1 MKLGKKL
8 CKTLRKSFSLVLAF
22 TMMLSVCAVSGMNLG
37 KVAAAESKT
46 LYYMNTNGWG
56 SVYAYTWTKVSG
68 KTTTYT
74 GKWPGTAM
82 DKVQNVKQNVYKITV
97 DANAEYII
105 FTNNIGSQT
114 GDIKI
119 PSSSNMIYNNGGWS
133 EYSETHVVSNYE
145 YDAKIDNNSFG
156 NNMYI
161 ASCSYYDYLDDQEL
175 NTQWGNVKKAGNDE
189 TATWYPFDKFNS
201 YLSDYYKNNSVKKP
215 IYYGNFNTGTAN
227 EDGRKNTYNT
237 KKDSLYGYDAAANNS
252 KAVWYDSETTD
263 VDVNDTNKL
272 ASCADPDS
280 YSWSYQGIVARNLGS
295 DGSLQMVKTDN
306 SGTVA
311 APFFSDSFLS
321 KSAGNNTYGKK
332 VNAALPFVYNS
343 NTKKYSYQSS
353 TVTTHENPVNGIYL
367 KNANTGSSTNNLNG
381 VTSDSLTLM
390 YGGSDTS
397 KAILDG
403 KQWFNSGN
411 SGYGFFP
418 FNNNTINHTSGKDG
432 KVDVRNDLNY
442 GFGMALSVDFTVPE
456 NGKIDNQDV
465 TFTFTGDDDV
475 WIFIDGKLV
484 VDLGGDHKDA
494 SCTLNF
500 ANKSTTYSTGLN
512 SKSVTSASSVY
523 SLSDVMKGS
532 TKNTVHKLQMFYM
545 ERGLIE
551 SNLQVEFSFI
561 PVDNK
566 LTTTKTVNTV
576 NVNDGIKDAVSAADT
591 FTFTNVN
598 NGTAN
603 SDNSALSYKEYLY
616 TDKAGSTSSKTSD
629 ANGSYAMKDGDSSS
643 FTNITNVG
651 NWLTVSENMA
661 DSFIKYSSSTYS
673 VTDVKN
679 GIQKANGNG
688 TSANFLFKNEINEKH
703 ATDYKVDFVNTPQ
716 LADLN
721 VTKAAFDKDGNPITN
736 EKYNFTVYLS
746 FDGGKTYKQ
755 YPLEYTIGS
764 TEYVASNGTFALK
777 GGETAVFPNIPVGT
791 MYKIVEE
798 ANSDYTV
805 SSVNSTG
812 TVADNGATAQFT
824 NKQIDK
830 SNAHVTLSA
839 AKILDGETPD
849 VNTFEFTLTEMKKS
863 GSALTESKLLQTKNN
878 FGDKITFDAL
888 EYEYRG
894 VDTPTTTQ
902 PVTDQP
908 TVAPTTAKPTVQPTT
923 AAPTTTPVSQNT
935 VYLKPN
941 SNWKEA
947 NARFAIYVFNDST
960 NSKQWVSMTASN
972 VDGYYQAEIPS
983 GTWEEI
989 IFCRMNPANL
999 TNSWDTEWNQTN
1011 DLDIPST
1018 TSTNRCY
1025 TVAEGTW
1032 DKGGGSW
1039 GAVPSTTRSLAKAKA
1054 QAAEPVEANGGASV
1068 NASAT
1073 VDKFYYQIAEK
1084 NLGGDT
1090 YTFDTAKYY
1099 AVVSVDRTTAPNT
1112 ASVKYYPTAQDAVS
1126 ETNEIANPA
1135 DNVKFVNYH
1144 KGSIEISKAGSDGTT
1159 FKNMAGQVEF
1169 SLYKLNTPTDELTAD
1184 NLVEAKTIDN
1194 NGIVKFENLRIFK
1207 GQDTD
1212 DTSEHQLYCFVE
1224 TKAAPG
1230 YNLSTEKHFF
1240 TVPYAQ
1246 QCESGEEA
1254 DFAIGGVGFKYLPDS
1269 DGKMIYHIKA
1279 GTVNNY
1285 PLTMPQ
1291 ASGAGMNGFVI
1302 GGIAV
1307 VGVAGTL
1314 LMSYTIY
1321 DRRSRKKRRARYR
1334 K

>member
-56 SVYAYTWTKVSG
+56 SVYAYTWTSSTKYSDD
-68 KTTTYT
+68 
-74 GKWPGTAM
+74 WPGTSM
-82 DKVQNVKQNVYKITV
+82 DKLSNVKHNVYKITV
-97 DANAEYII
+97 DAEAENII
-105 FTNNIGSQT
+105 FSDGNGAQT
-114 GDIKI
+114 GEITI
-119 PSSSNMIYNNGGWS
+119 PSSSNMIYNNGTWS
-133 EYSETHVVSNYE
+133 EYSETVVEDKFE
-145 YDAKIDNNSFG
+145 YDAKIDSSFPDS
-156 NNMYI
+156 MYL

-175 NTQWGNVKKAGNDE
+175 STQWGNVKTAGNS
-189 TATWYPFDKFNS
+189 ATWYPFDNFNS
-201 YLSDYYKNNSVKKP
+201 YLSDYYKNNNVKKP
-215 IYYGNFNTGTAN
+215 LYYGNFNTGTAG
-227 EDGRKNTYNT
+227 ESDRKDTYNA
-237 KKDSLYGYDAAANNS
+237 KKGSLYGYDAAANNS
-252 KAVWYDSETTD
+252 KAVWHDSNTAG
-263 VDVNDTNKL
+263 VDVNNTEQL
-272 ASCADPDS
+272 AKSANPDS
-280 YSWSYQGIVARNLGS
+280 WSWSYQGIVSKDLSS
-295 DGSLQMVKTDN
+295 DGSLMMMKKDN

-321 KSAGNNTYGKK
+321 KTGSGQNSSYGKK
-332 VNAALPFVYNS
+332 VNAALPFTYDS

-353 TVTTHENPVNGIYL
+353 TVSSHANPVNSIYL

-397 KAILDG
+397 KAIHDG
-403 KQWFNSGN
+403 KLWFNSGD

-418 FNNNTINHTSGKDG
+418 FNNNTINHTGK
-432 KVDVRNDLNY
+432 DVRNDLNY

-456 NGKIDNQDV
+456 GGKIDDQDV

-475 WIFIDGKLV
+475 WIYIDGKLV

-500 ANKSTTYSTGLN
+500 AKNSTTYATGLN

-523 SLSDVMKGS
+523 SLSDVMNGS

-551 SNLQVEFSFI
+551 SNLQVEFSFT

-576 NVNDGIKDAVSAADT
+576 NVNDGIKDAVAAADT

-598 NGTAN
+598 NGS
-603 SDNSALSYKEYLY
+603 SDTDHSPLGSKEYFL
-616 TDKAGSTSSKTSD
+616 TEKSGSTSSSVSGTDGSYSMK
-629 ANGSYAMKDGDSSS
+629 NGSSAA

-651 NWLTVSENMA
+651 NWLTVSESMNG
-661 DSFIKYSSSTYS
+661 SFIQYSSSTYS
-673 VTDVKN
+673 VTDVNN
-679 GIQKANGNG
+679 GIQKANGSG
-688 TSANFLFKNEINEKH
+688 TSANFLFKNEVNEKH

-716 LADLN
+716 LSNLD
-721 VTKAAFDKDGNPITN
+721 VSKSAFDKDGNPITN
-736 EKYNFTVYLS
+736 VSYNFTVYLS

-830 SNAHVTLSA
+830 SNALVTLSA
-839 AKILDGETPD
+839 AKTLDGETPD

-878 FGDKITFDAL
+878 FDDKITFDAL

-923 AAPTTTPVSQNT
+923 AAPTTTPVNQNT

-941 SNWKEA
+941 SNWKA
-947 NARFAIYVFNDST
+947 DSARFAIYVFNDSV
-960 NSKQWVSMTASN
+960 SPKQEQWVSMADDDG
-972 VDGYYQAEIPS
+972 DGYYQAEIPS
-983 GTWEEI
+983 GTWKGI
-989 IFCRMNPANL
+989 IFCRMNPSSS
-999 TNSWDTEWNQTN
+999 TNSWDTKWNQTN
-1011 DLDIPST
+1011 DLDIPSAT
-1018 TSTNRCY
+1018 DTNRCY
-1025 TVAEGTW
+1025 TIADGA
-1032 DKGGGSW
+1032 W
-1039 GAVPSTTRSLAKAKA
+1039 GAAPSTSRSLAKAKA

-1099 AVVSVDRTTAPNT
+1099 AVVSVDRSTAPNT
-1112 ASVKYYPTAQDAVS
+1112 ASVKYYSTAKDAID
-1126 ETNEIANPA
+1126 ETNEIANPTE
-1135 DNVKFVNYH
+1135 NVKFNNYH
-1144 KGSIEISKAGSDGTT
+1144 KGSIEISKSDANGST
-1159 FKNMAGQVEF
+1159 FQDMAGQVEF
-1169 SLYKLNTPTDELTAD
+1169 SLYKLDSPSDKLTSN
-1184 NLVEAKTIDN
+1184 NLVETKAIDN
-1194 NGIVKFENLRIFK
+1194 NGIVKFEDLLIFK
-1207 GQDTD
+1207 GQNKDN
-1212 DTSEHQLYCFVE
+1212 TSEHQLYCFVE

-1230 YNLSTEKHFF
+1230 YNISSEKHFF
-1240 TVPYAQ
+1240 TVPYAR

-1254 DFAIGGVGFKYLPDS
+1254 EFAIDGVGFKYLPDS

-1291 ASGAGMNGFVI
+1291 ASGAGMNGY
-1302 GGIAV
+1302 V
-1307 VGVAGTL
+1307 VLGLSVAGLAAT
-1314 LMSYTIY
+1314 MFMGYTIY

>member
-22 TMMLSVCAVSGMNLG
+22 TMMLSVCTVSGINVS
-37 KVAAAESKT
+37 KVSAAESKT
-46 LYYMNTNGWG
+46 LYYMNTGGWG
-56 SVYAYTWTKVSG
+56 NVYAYTWTLSTKYSG
-68 KTTTYT
+68 D
-74 GKWPGTAM
+74 WPGTSM
-82 DKVQNVKQNVYKITV
+82 DKLSNVKHNVYKITV
-97 DANAEYII
+97 DAEAKNII
-105 FTNNIGSQT
+105 FSDGNGAQT
-114 GDIKI
+114 GDIQI
-119 PSSSNMIYNNGGWS
+119 PSSSNMIYNNGTWS
-133 EYSETHVVSNYE
+133 EYSETVVEDNFE
-145 YDAKIDNNSFG
+145 YDAKIDSSFPDS
-156 NNMYI
+156 MYL

-175 NTQWGNVKKAGNDE
+175 STQWGNVKTAGNS
-189 TATWYPFDKFNS
+189 ATWYPFDNFNS
-201 YLSDYYKNNSVKKP
+201 YLSQYYEDNNVKKP
-215 IYYGNFNTGTAN
+215 LYYGNLNTGTMSSDDVWRRTQYN
-227 EDGRKNTYNT
+227 EKTG
-237 KKDSLYGYDAAANNS
+237 SLYGYDAAPNNS
-252 KAVWYDSETTD
+252 KAVWHDIKTTNI
-263 VDVNDTNKL
+263 DVNNTDDL
-272 ASCADPDS
+272 AGCSSPDS
-280 YSWSYQGIVARNLGS
+280 WSWSYQGVVSKDLSS
-295 DGSLQMVKTDN
+295 DGSLMMMKNDN

-321 KSAGNNTYGKK
+321 KTGSGQNSSYGKK
-332 VNAALPFVYNS
+332 VNAALPFTYDS

-353 TVTTHENPVNGIYL
+353 TVSSHANPVNSIYL

-397 KAILDG
+397 KAIHDG
-403 KQWFNSGN
+403 KLWFNSGD

-418 FNNNTINHTSGKDG
+418 FNNNTINHTSE
-432 KVDVRNDLNY
+432 DVRNDLNY
-442 GFGMALSVDFTVPE
+442 GFGMALSVDFTIPE
-456 NGKIDNQDV
+456 GGKIDDQDV

-475 WIFIDGKLV
+475 WIYIDGKLV

-500 ANKSTTYSTGLN
+500 ANNSTTYATGLN

-523 SLSDVMKGS
+523 SLSDVMNGS

-551 SNLQVEFSFI
+551 SNLQVEFSFT

-576 NVNDGIKDAVSAADT
+576 NVNDGIKDAVAAADS

-598 NGTAN
+598 NGPSNTDH
-603 SDNSALSYKEYLY
+603 SPLGSKEYFH
-616 TDKAGSTSSKTSD
+616 TEKSGSTSSMVSGTDGSYSMK
-629 ANGSYAMKDGDSSS
+629 NGSSAV
-643 FTNITNVG
+643 FTNITDVG
-651 NWLTVSENMA
+651 NRLTVSESMN

-673 VTDVKN
+673 VTDVNN
-679 GIQKANGNG
+679 GIQKVSGSG
-688 TSANFLFKNEINEKH
+688 TSANFLFKNEVNEKH

-716 LADLN
+716 LSNLD
-721 VTKAAFDKDGNPITN
+721 VSKSAFDKDGNPITN
-736 EKYNFTVYLS
+736 VSYNFTVYLS

-764 TEYVASNGTFALK
+764 TEYIASNGTFALK

-830 SNAHVTLSA
+830 SNVHVTLSA
-839 AKILDGETPD
+839 AKTLDGETPD

-923 AAPTTTPVSQNT
+923 AAPTTTPVNQNT

-941 SNWKEA
+941 SNWKA
-947 NARFAIYVFNDST
+947 DSARFAIYVFNDSV
-960 NSKQWVSMTASN
+960 SPKQEQWVSMADDDG
-972 VDGYYQAEIPS
+972 DGYYQAEIPS
-983 GTWEEI
+983 GTWKGL
-989 IFCRMNPANL
+989 IFCSMDPTNL
-999 TNSWDTEWNQTN
+999 TNSWDTKWNQTN
-1011 DLDIPST
+1011 DLAIPSAT
-1018 TSTNRCY
+1018 DTNRCY
-1025 TVAEGTW
+1025 TIADGA
-1032 DKGGGSW
+1032 W
-1039 GAVPSTTRSLAKAKA
+1039 GAAPSTTRSLAKAKA

-1112 ASVKYYPTAQDAVS
+1112 ASVKYYSTAQDAVS

-1169 SLYKLNTPTDELTAD
+1169 SLYKLDSPSDELTSN
-1184 NLVEAKTIDN
+1184 NLVETKAIDN
-1194 NGIVKFENLRIFK
+1194 NGIVKFEDLLIFK
-1207 GQDTD
+1207 GQNTNDTG
-1212 DTSEHQLYCFVE
+1212 EHQLYCFVE

-1230 YNLSTEKHFF
+1230 YNISSEKHFF
-1240 TVPYAQ
+1240 TVPYAR

-1254 DFAIGGVGFKYLPDS
+1254 EFAIDGVGFKYLPDS

-1279 GTVNNY
+1279 GTVTNY

-1307 VGVAGTL
+1307 VGIAGTL

>member
-56 SVYAYTWTKVSG
+56 NVYAYTWTSSTKYSG
-68 KTTTYT
+68 N
-74 GKWPGTAM
+74 WPGTAM
-82 DKVQNVKQNVYKITV
+82 DKVQNVKHNVYKITV
-97 DANAEYII
+97 DANAENII
-105 FTNNIGSQT
+105 FSDGNGAQI
-114 GDIKI
+114 GDITI
-119 PSSSNMIYNNGGWS
+119 PSSSNMIYNNGTWS
-133 EYSETHVVSNYE
+133 EYSETVVEDNFE
-145 YDAKIDNNSFG
+145 YDAKIDSSFPDS
-156 NNMYI
+156 MYL

-175 NTQWGNVKKAGNDE
+175 STQWGNVETAGNS
-189 TATWYPFDKFNS
+189 ATWYPFDNFNS
-201 YLSDYYKNNSVKKP
+201 YLSQYYEDNNVKKP
-215 IYYGNFNTGTAN
+215 LYYGNFNTGT
-227 EDGRKNTYNT
+227 ESETGRKDTYDA
-237 KKDSLYGYDAAANNS
+237 KKGSLYGYDAAPNNS
-252 KAVWYDSETTD
+252 KAVWHDSNTA
-263 VDVNDTNKL
+263 DVNVNNTNEL
-272 ASCADPDS
+272 AKSAEPKS
-280 YSWSYQGIVARNLGS
+280 WSWSYQGVVSRNLGS
-295 DGSLQMVKTDN
+295 DGSLMMVKNDN

-321 KSAGNNTYGKK
+321 KTGSGQNSSYGKK
-332 VNAALPFVYNS
+332 VNAALPFTYDS

-353 TVTTHENPVNGIYL
+353 TVSSHANPVNSIYL

-397 KAILDG
+397 KAIHDG
-403 KQWFNSGN
+403 KLWFNSGK

-418 FNNNTINHTSGKDG
+418 FNNNTINHTGE
-432 KVDVRNDLNY
+432 DVRNDLNY

-456 NGKIDNQDV
+456 GGKIDDQEV

-475 WIFIDGKLV
+475 WIYIDGKLV

-500 ANKSTTYSTGLN
+500 AKNSTTYATGLN

-523 SLSDVMKGS
+523 SLSDVMNGS

-551 SNLQVEFSFI
+551 SNLQVEFSFT

-603 SDNSALSYKEYLY
+603 SGNSALSYKEYLY
-616 TDKAGSTSSKTSD
+616 TDKTGSTSSKTSD

-661 DSFIKYSSSTYS
+661 NSFIKYSSSTYS
-673 VTDVKN
+673 VTDVNN
-679 GIQKANGNG
+679 GIQKTNGSG
-688 TSANFLFKNEINEKH
+688 TSANFLFKNEVNEKH
-703 ATDYKVDFVNTPQ
+703 ATDYKVDFVNTPK

-791 MYKIVEE
+791 KYKIVEK

-839 AKILDGETPD
+839 VKTLDGEIPD

-923 AAPTTTPVSQNT
+923 ATPTTTPVNQNT

-941 SNWKEA
+941 SNWITDS
-947 NARFAIYVFNDST
+947 ARFAIYLFNDST
-960 NSKQWVSMTASN
+960 SPKQEQWVSMTDDDG
-972 VDGYYQAEIPS
+972 DGYYQAEIPS
-983 GTWEEI
+983 GTWKGL
-989 IFCRMNPANL
+989 IFCRMDPTNL
-999 TNSWDTEWNQTN
+999 TNGWDTKWNQTN
-1011 DLDIPST
+1011 DLDIPSAT
-1018 TSTNRCY
+1018 DTNRCY
-1025 TVAEGTW
+1025 TIADGAW

-1039 GAVPSTTRSLAKAKA
+1039 GAAPLTTRSLAKAKA
-1054 QAAEPVEANGGASV
+1054 QAAEPVEANGSASV

-1112 ASVKYYPTAQDAVS
+1112 ASVKYYSTAQDAVS

-1169 SLYKLNTPTDELTAD
+1169 SLYKLNTPIDELTAD

-1240 TVPYAQ
+1240 TVPYAR

-1254 DFAIGGVGFKYLPDS
+1254 EFAIGGVGFKYLPDS

-1302 GGIAV
+1302 GGIVV

-1321 DRRSRKKRRARYR
+1321 DRISRKKRRTRYR

>member
-22 TMMLSVCAVSGMNLG
+22 TMMLSVCTVSGINVS
-37 KVAAAESKT
+37 KVSAAESKT
-46 LYYMNTNGWG
+46 LYYMNTGGWG
-56 SVYAYTWTKVSG
+56 NVYAYTWTLSTKYSG
-68 KTTTYT
+68 D
-74 GKWPGTAM
+74 WPGTSM
-82 DKVQNVKQNVYKITV
+82 DKLSNVKHNVYKITV
-97 DANAEYII
+97 DAEAKNII
-105 FTNNIGSQT
+105 FSDGNGAQT
-114 GDIKI
+114 GDIQI
-119 PSSSNMIYNNGGWS
+119 PSSSNMIYNNGTWS
-133 EYSETHVVSNYE
+133 EYSETVVEDNFE
-145 YDAKIDNNSFG
+145 YDAKIDSSFPDS
-156 NNMYI
+156 MYL

-175 NTQWGNVKKAGNDE
+175 STQWGNVKTAGNS
-189 TATWYPFDKFNS
+189 ATWYPFDNFNS
-201 YLSDYYKNNSVKKP
+201 YLSQYYEDNNVKKP
-215 IYYGNFNTGTAN
+215 LYYGNLNTGTMSSDDVWRRTQYN
-227 EDGRKNTYNT
+227 EKTG
-237 KKDSLYGYDAAANNS
+237 SLYGYDAAPNNS
-252 KAVWYDSETTD
+252 KAVWHDIKTTNI
-263 VDVNDTNKL
+263 DVNNTDDL
-272 ASCADPDS
+272 AGCSSPDS
-280 YSWSYQGIVARNLGS
+280 WSWSYQGVVSKDLSS
-295 DGSLQMVKTDN
+295 DGSLMMMKNDN

-321 KSAGNNTYGKK
+321 KTGSGQNSSYGKK
-332 VNAALPFVYNS
+332 VNAALPFTYDS

-353 TVTTHENPVNGIYL
+353 TVSSHANPVNSIYL

-397 KAILDG
+397 KAIHDG
-403 KQWFNSGN
+403 KLWFNSGD

-418 FNNNTINHTSGKDG
+418 FNNNTINHTSE
-432 KVDVRNDLNY
+432 DVRNDLNY
-442 GFGMALSVDFTVPE
+442 GFGMALSVDFTIPE
-456 NGKIDNQDV
+456 GGKIDDQDV

-475 WIFIDGKLV
+475 WIYIDGKLV

-500 ANKSTTYSTGLN
+500 ANNSTTYATGLN

-523 SLSDVMKGS
+523 SLSDVMNGS

-551 SNLQVEFSFI
+551 SNLQVEFSFT

-576 NVNDGIKDAVSAADT
+576 NVSDGIKDAVAAADS

-598 NGTAN
+598 NGPSNTDH
-603 SDNSALSYKEYLY
+603 SPLGSKEYFH
-616 TDKAGSTSSKTSD
+616 TEKSGSTSSMVSGTDGSYSMK
-629 ANGSYAMKDGDSSS
+629 NGSSAV
-643 FTNITNVG
+643 FTNITDVG
-651 NWLTVSENMA
+651 NRLTVSESMN

-673 VTDVKN
+673 VTDVNN
-679 GIQKANGNG
+679 GIQKVSGSG
-688 TSANFLFKNEINEKH
+688 TSANFLFKNEVNEKH

-716 LADLN
+716 LSNLD
-721 VTKAAFDKDGNPITN
+721 VSKSAFDKDGNPITN
-736 EKYNFTVYLS
+736 VSYNFTVYLS

-764 TEYVASNGTFALK
+764 TEYIASNGTFALK

-830 SNAHVTLSA
+830 SNVHVTLSA
-839 AKILDGETPD
+839 AKTLDGETPD

-923 AAPTTTPVSQNT
+923 AAPTTTPVNQNT

-941 SNWKEA
+941 SNWKA
-947 NARFAIYVFNDST
+947 DSARFAIYVFNDSV
-960 NSKQWVSMTASN
+960 SPKQEQWVSMADDDG
-972 VDGYYQAEIPS
+972 DGYYQAEIPS
-983 GTWEEI
+983 GTWKGL
-989 IFCRMNPANL
+989 IFCSMDPTNL
-999 TNSWDTEWNQTN
+999 TNSWDTKWNQTN
-1011 DLDIPST
+1011 DLAIPSAT
-1018 TSTNRCY
+1018 DTNRCY
-1025 TVAEGTW
+1025 TIADGA
-1032 DKGGGSW
+1032 W
-1039 GAVPSTTRSLAKAKA
+1039 GAAPSTTRSLAKAKA

-1112 ASVKYYPTAQDAVS
+1112 ASVKYYSTAQDAVS

-1169 SLYKLNTPTDELTAD
+1169 SLYKLDSPSDELTSN
-1184 NLVEAKTIDN
+1184 NLVETKAIDN
-1194 NGIVKFENLRIFK
+1194 NGIVKFEDLLIFK
-1207 GQDTD
+1207 GQNTNDTG
-1212 DTSEHQLYCFVE
+1212 EHQLYCFVE

-1230 YNLSTEKHFF
+1230 YNISSEKHFF
-1240 TVPYAQ
+1240 TVPYAR

-1254 DFAIGGVGFKYLPDS
+1254 EFAIDGVGFKYLPDS

-1279 GTVNNY
+1279 GTVTNY

-1307 VGVAGTL
+1307 VGIAGTL